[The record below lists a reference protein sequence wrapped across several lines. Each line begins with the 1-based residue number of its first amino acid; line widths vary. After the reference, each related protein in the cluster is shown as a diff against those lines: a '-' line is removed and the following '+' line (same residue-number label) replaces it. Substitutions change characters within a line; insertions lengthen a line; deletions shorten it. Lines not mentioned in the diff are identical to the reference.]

1 MSSGLTLQGRRGA
14 PGGNT
19 NAGKDGL
26 WSARP
31 PVRIEV
37 AAAVPLPQLAGLAE
51 TISGGAL
58 WIAEALA
65 DVEHPQ
71 VDEGEVEQKIAL
83 YAAVAGEAAHLQAV
97 LEGRT
102 GVRPAPLGELT
113 PQRYERLTRQSAGAL
128 SLMLSQVASAKAR
141 LEVNGLLVAGP
152 RDNERLLNRS
162 LNYLAGTMRKTLR
175 QVERHAGYVAWRQ
188 GAEGAAMAD
197 PAAVLAGWDDDED

>member
-128 SLMLSQVASAKAR
+128 SLMPEPELPGGDDAENTAAGRAAR
-141 LEVNGLLVAGP
+141 GVCGLAAGRRGRGDGGP
-152 RDNERLLNRS
+152 GGG
-162 LNYLAGTMRKTLR
+162 AGR
-175 QVERHAGYVAWRQ
+175 VG
-188 GAEGAAMAD
+188 
-197 PAAVLAGWDDDED
+197 